1 MLGCCLVRL
10 PAYEANGSKKKEWY
24 PITFLKA
31 SSNVQYI
38 KSISNDPH
46 DHFSQ
51 LSYRVLILKTE
62 GLNAGSLAIGDAQVV
77 SQPASSNL
85 TTLALEAA
93 AEVPQ
98 QAQTDTDVTVEEP
111 AEDSIELA
119 DRNVQGTPSFSWP

>member
-1 MLGCCLVRL
+1 M
-10 PAYEANGSKKKEWY
+10 
-24 PITFLKA
+24 
-31 SSNVQYI
+31 QYI

-51 LSYRVLILKTE
+51 HSCSFLILKTE

-77 SQPASSNL
+77 TQPASSNP
-85 TTLALEAA
+85 TILAPEAA

-98 QAQTDTDVTVEEP
+98 QSQTNTDVTVEEP

-119 DRNVQGTPSFSWP
+119 DSNVQGTPSIFLALKHWQHLEQQTAQK